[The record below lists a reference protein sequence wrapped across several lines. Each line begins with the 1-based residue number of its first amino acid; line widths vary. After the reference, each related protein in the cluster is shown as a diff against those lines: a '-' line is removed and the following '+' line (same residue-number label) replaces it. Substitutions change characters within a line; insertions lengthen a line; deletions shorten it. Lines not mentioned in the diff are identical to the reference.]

1 MFNKVPMDPWMWDE
15 RSCKFTIV
23 LRENYVQ
30 FYCNINIFCV
40 FYQSTGDEALQFL
53 QKLCPNDMDVPI
65 GGVVHTAMLNEN
77 GCYENDSSIARLGE
91 NR

>member
-1 MFNKVPMDPWMWDE
+1 MS
-15 RSCKFTIV
+15 SCF
-23 LRENYVQ
+23 
-30 FYCNINIFCV
+30 

-77 GCYENDSSIARLGE
+77 GCYENDSSIARLGK
-91 NR
+91 NRWNSSQLGETSNSTADWPAV